1 MYSIGAFKL
10 GVAALYCIHEDTT
23 ARIMTYLVDMIR
35 NPALEQ
41 AAAQLY
47 DSRLPYHNFGH
58 ALETLASA
66 RELVERCR
74 DADMDIEAAIV
85 YPAALFHDAAYHED
99 YRQHGYDSKE
109 AYSAALAVRVMH
121 HYGYANARIH
131 AVRSAIL
138 STECGVAC
146 ESIEA
151 RLVRAADLSGL
162 GTSYRLFIQN
172 ALRLWRE
179 DIILSG
185 RDVSWDSWRDQAVGV
200 LEQFLDEDLGLSPA
214 CYAPDGEAWLNKHGR
229 ENLERLRCEPFPA
242 TGPAA
247 A

>member
-1 MYSIGAFKL
+1 ML
-10 GVAALYCIHEDTT
+10 GVLALYCMHENTV
-23 ARIMTYLVDMIR
+23 ARAMTYLVDMIR

-47 DSRLPYHNFGH
+47 DSRLPYHNFSH

-74 DADMDIEAAIV
+74 DADMDIDAAIV
-85 YPAALFHDAAYHED
+85 YPAALFHDAGYQED
-99 YRQHGYDSKE
+99 HRQYGHDSKE
-109 AYSAALAVRVMH
+109 AYSSALAVRVLH
-121 HYGYANARIH
+121 HYGYASADIH
-131 AVRSAIL
+131 AVSSAIL
-138 STECGVAC
+138 STECGVEC

-162 GTSYRLFIQN
+162 GASYRLFIQN

-179 DIILSG
+179 EVILSG
-185 RDVSWDSWRDQAVGV
+185 REVSWESWRDQAVAI
-200 LEQFLDEDLGLSPA
+200 LEQFLDEDLGLSPD

-229 ENLERLRCEPFPA
+229 ENLDRLRREPFPA